1 MHTHPTYILFY
12 LVIKLFGNNKLKFNS
27 RLEKYISVKCWCDDD
42 LNGNGSYF
50 RWDLQDLNG
59 DVRLVPAGRGQLQS
73 ATMILDPN
81 PIRTALKMC
90 NYLIAQQIYA
100 VVVSHPSGENLSP
113 ATISYT
119 GGFYHIPIIGISSRE
134 AAFSD
139 KVFLSI

>member
-1 MHTHPTYILFY
+1 M
-12 LVIKLFGNNKLKFNS
+12 
-27 RLEKYISVKCWCDDD
+27 
-42 LNGNGSYF
+42 
-50 RWDLQDLNG
+50 
-59 DVRLVPAGRGQLQS
+59 VPAGRGQLQS